1 MLKKIILWFFAGLG
15 VIFFGLLMAL
25 TIFVVTDPYNLRPV
39 VMQLLGPK
47 VDIVDGAREDISTA
61 VESVNEAEVPVNTP
75 IEATVSP
82 GSVQVTDM
90 QAEAL
95 ESVGLSPSAISA
107 DQEACFVQ
115 VLGQARVDAIKAGD
129 IPTVTEFM
137 QAKDCL
143 N

>member
-1 MLKKIILWFFAGLG
+1 MLKIILWFFAGLG
-15 VIFFGLLMAL
+15 VIFFGLLVAL
-25 TIFVVTDPYNLRPV
+25 TVFIVTDPYNLRPL
-39 VMQLLGPK
+39 VMQLLGSQAEITNFAPE
-47 VDIVDGAREDISTA
+47 DSGAA
-61 VESVNEAEVPVNTP
+61 VESMNEAEVPVNTP
-75 IEATVSP
+75 SEATVSP
-82 GSVQVTDM
+82 GSVPVTDA

-107 DQEACFVQ
+107 DQEACFVR